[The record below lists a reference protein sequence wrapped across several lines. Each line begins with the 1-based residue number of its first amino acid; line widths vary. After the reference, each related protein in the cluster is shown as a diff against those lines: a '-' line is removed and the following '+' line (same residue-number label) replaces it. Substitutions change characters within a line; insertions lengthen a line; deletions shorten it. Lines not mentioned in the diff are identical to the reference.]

1 MHSPARFTFDPL
13 SPQDPW
19 RVSSPDLELNIR
31 PLAAHHSR
39 MKIPPL
45 LAYIDIDYYE
55 QLLEVS
61 GFALLAGQHVPIEGL
76 GKLDHNWNRW

>member
-1 MHSPARFTFDPL
+1 
-13 SPQDPW
+13 
-19 RVSSPDLELNIR
+19 
-31 PLAAHHSR
+31 

-55 QLLEVS
+55 QLLEVE
-61 GFALLAGQHVPIEGL
+61 GFASLAGQQIPIKGL

>member
-1 MHSPARFTFDPL
+1 
-13 SPQDPW
+13 
-19 RVSSPDLELNIR
+19 
-31 PLAAHHSR
+31 

-55 QLLEVS
+55 QLLEVEGS
-61 GFALLAGQHVPIEGL
+61 ALVDGERIPINGL